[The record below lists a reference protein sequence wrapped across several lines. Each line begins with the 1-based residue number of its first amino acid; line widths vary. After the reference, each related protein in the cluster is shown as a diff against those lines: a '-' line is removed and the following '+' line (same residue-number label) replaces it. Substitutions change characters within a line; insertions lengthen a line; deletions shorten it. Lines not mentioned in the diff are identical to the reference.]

1 MKIDKQRT
9 ASMITALSLI
19 LASSHAVSAS
29 LKTAPP
35 LFIKTQANVLASIN
49 KIEPDIN
56 KTEEDLKKL
65 RKQSRKE
72 EIELVRNRANVI
84 AETSIECYNAQLKA
98 AKLKTKISRNDWRT
112 AHQRFNKLS
121 GFKNTALTTNS
132 IEELENTHQ
141 GVLSI
146 RNNGSLKR
154 TLTRL
159 ELQKERQ
166 GISQALES
174 NCPQ

>member
-1 MKIDKQRT
+1 M
-9 ASMITALSLI
+9 
-19 LASSHAVSAS
+19 
-29 LKTAPP
+29 
-35 LFIKTQANVLASIN
+35 
-49 KIEPDIN
+49 E
-56 KTEEDLKKL
+56 KL

-84 AETSIECYNAQLKA
+84 EETSIECYNAQLKA

-112 AHQRFNKLS
+112 AYQRFNKLS

-159 ELQKERQ
+159 ELKKERQ
-166 GISQALES
+166 GINQALES